1 MARAAA
7 SPHSGPHPRADTA
20 GPCRRARAAV
30 RSLLLAG
37 LRRRHLGLC
46 RAVPLRSA
54 RWSASVVVARPGAEN
69 EGGCGAGRGGAEAWG
84 QRRGLTC
91 LSRVNPTRCD
101 PYTLEAV
108 ASHGGWPRSRPR
120 PPRGT
125 AQPLTPTLTVALLL
139 TRGACVIAPRPRRP
153 ACRLTACP
161 GRATQQPAAVGQAT
175 AAADGAAGRAAG
187 GSCSSW
193 CANSSGISTPSSPA
207 ASSASSPVAA
217 SAMEKTSDGKPEMRR
232 CAGSCAGSAGR
243 ISGDLAVATARL
255 KPKANSEGSSPG

>member
-1 MARAAA
+1 MECERC
-7 SPHSGPHPRADTA
+7 
-20 GPCRRARAAV
+20 CRSTWCGERGWVWRWE
-30 RSLLLAG
+30 
-37 LRRRHLGLC
+37 RRRGGVGSTQ
-46 RAVPLRSA
+46 RPNMPLPRQPYTL
-54 RWSASVVVARPGAEN
+54 R
-69 EGGCGAGRGGAEAWG
+69 
-84 QRRGLTC
+84 
-91 LSRVNPTRCD
+91 

-108 ASHGGWPRSRPR
+108 ASHGGWPRPRPR